1 MSKLRLSKSAV
12 DEIALLLAAGVE
24 AQEVA
29 HKFHCHTATV
39 YRIKQNIDTFRETQ
53 SASVSVIGR
62 S

>member
-39 YRIKQNIDTFRETQ
+39 YQIKQNVDTFGEARSTP
-53 SASVSVIGR
+53 VSVMGR
-62 S
+62 P